1 MIGPISFSRER
12 RASLALMRLTAKL
25 CVALAAAAFAWL
37 AATAGALAREAR
49 VALVIGEG
57 AYQSAPALAN
67 PPNDAHD
74 IAQAL
79 RTLGFD
85 VMLRVDVDQAEMT
98 HAIAEFG
105 ARAERADLALFYY
118 GGHGLQ
124 LQDHNYL
131 APVDTVLRDAADI
144 GKHTVALDS
153 VISAMAKSAGRR
165 LIFLDACRENP
176 LKRGD
181 AIPVPAGL
189 ARVGQAAD
197 FMIAFATQPDAVAFD
212 GAGRNS
218 PFAQGLLAHLTTA
231 GVDLSN
237 TMIAVR
243 RDVIAAT
250 GGEQVPWENSSLTK
264 QIYLAGEGAPDASP
278 EAALWRLAAPGRDA
292 DLLQIYLQRYP
303 TGPHA
308 SDVRALLKT
317 AATAAPKPRGRSAE
331 EEIWRLALSSR
342 ELALVEL
349 YRARFPEGAHARDA
363 EDLAEKLAEAQSTAK
378 DPGVLCDRLA
388 THPNDATASAPGVD
402 LATLKVNAPTAIE
415 ACEKALAASPGSAH
429 YQALLARAHF
439 AADQFDS
446 ALKLYRAAADAG
458 DARALVSLGRLEETG
473 DHTPKDIP
481 GAYRLYEKAADR
493 GSPDGAIN
501 VAVALTE
508 GKVTPK
514 DLGRAYALL
523 KGAADAGSAIATFD
537 LGKFADDGL
546 GGKATDALALYR
558 RAAALGEP
566 NGYRAAAVLL
576 DEGRHTLKNPA
587 GAADEL
593 LRAVAADSGLAIN
606 ELIGPAQSW
615 TPATVSAL
623 QKRLKAAGY
632 YGGPVDGRS
641 GAALAPALKRWR
653 LLGDPRGFAAH
664 SAR

>member
-1 MIGPISFSRER
+1 
-12 RASLALMRLTAKL
+12 MRLTAKF
-25 CVALAAAAFAWL
+25 CGALAGAAFAWIAAMSGVL
-37 AATAGALAREAR
+37 AQGQR

-74 IAQAL
+74 IAQTL

-85 VMLRVDVDQAEMT
+85 VILRVDVDQAQMT
-98 HAIAEFG
+98 SAIADFG
-105 ARAERADLALFYY
+105 ARAEHADLALFYY

-124 LQDHNYL
+124 LQEHNYL
-131 APVDTVLRDAADI
+131 APVDTVLRSAADI
-144 GKHTVALDS
+144 AKHMIPLDS
-153 VISAMAKSAGRR
+153 VIAAMAKSPGQR

-181 AIPVPAGL
+181 AVPAPAGL
-189 ARVGQAAD
+189 ARVGEAAN

-218 PFAQGLLAHLTTA
+218 PFAQALLAHLTAA

-243 RDVIAAT
+243 RDVISAT
-250 GGEQVPWENSSLTK
+250 GGEQVPWENSSLTR
-264 QIYLAGEGAPDASP
+264 QVYLAGQGAPDASP
-278 EAALWRLAAPGRDA
+278 EAALWRLAAPERDA
-292 DLLQIYLQRYP
+292 ALLAIYLQRYP
-303 TGPHA
+303 AGPHA
-308 SDVRALLKT
+308 ADVRALLKT
-317 AATAAPKPRGRSAE
+317 AATSAPKPRDRSAE

-342 ELALVEL
+342 EPALVEL

-363 EDLAEKLAEAQSTAK
+363 EDLAEKLAEAQSSAS

-402 LATLKVNAPTAIE
+402 LATLKVNAPTAID
-415 ACEKALAASPGSAH
+415 ACQNALAASPGAAH

-439 AADQFDS
+439 AAGQFDQ
-446 ALKLYRAAADAG
+446 AVKLYRAAAAAG
-458 DARALVSLGRLEETG
+458 DARAMVSLGRLEETG
-473 DHTPKDIP
+473 DHVPKNVA
-481 GAYRLYEKAADR
+481 GAYALYEKAAER

-508 GKVTPK
+508 GRVMPK
-514 DLGRAYALL
+514 DLARAYALL
-523 KGAADAGSAIATFD
+523 KAAADAGSAIATFD
-537 LGKFADDGL
+537 LGKFAEAGL
-546 GGKATDALALYR
+546 GGKSDDALALFR

-576 DEGRHTLKNPA
+576 DEGRHALKNPD

-606 ELIGPAQSW
+606 ELTGPTQNWA
-615 TPATVSAL
+615 PATVAAL

-632 YGGPVDGRS
+632 YAGAIDGRS
-641 GAALAPALKRWR
+641 GPGLAPALKRWR
-653 LLGDPRGFAAH
+653 LLGDPRGLVVH